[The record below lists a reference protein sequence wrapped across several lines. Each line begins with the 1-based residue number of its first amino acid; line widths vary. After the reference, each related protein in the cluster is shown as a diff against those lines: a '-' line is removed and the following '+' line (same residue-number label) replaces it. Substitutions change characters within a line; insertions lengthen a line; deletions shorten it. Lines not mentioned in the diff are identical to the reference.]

1 MWGVALIGQPPS
13 KKALIKSLAALAIAY
28 INTDANLVISGEIPV
43 HSMGMESRKNM
54 RIDHVAYS
62 VNIPLNLQFII
73 LGKMP
78 TLFIEDSVSLKRLKD
93 RMHELVNV
101 GVPTKFIHVKDTFDI
116 NTIIQLNPA
125 DEMLYEL
132 VMYANIW

>member
-1 MWGVALIGQPPS
+1 MFGVLLLGKPPS
-13 KKALIKSLAALAIAY
+13 KKALFKSLAALAIAY

-43 HSMGMESRKNM
+43 HNMGLEKRKNI

-62 VNIPLNLQFII
+62 ANIPLNLKSII
-73 LGKMP
+73 SDKTP
-78 TLFIEDSVSLKRLKD
+78 ILFIEDSVSLKRLKN
-93 RMHELVNV
+93 RMHELDNV

-116 NTIIQLNPA
+116 NTIIQLNPVN
-125 DEMLYEL
+125 ETLYEL